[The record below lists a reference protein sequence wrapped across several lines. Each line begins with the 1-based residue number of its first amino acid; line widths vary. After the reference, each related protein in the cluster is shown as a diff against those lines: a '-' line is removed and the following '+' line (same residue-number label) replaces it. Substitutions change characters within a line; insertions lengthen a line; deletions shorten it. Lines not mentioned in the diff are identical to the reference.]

1 MLVEEGHDL
10 FNLSSV
16 KPRWNRIVGRRG
28 DDFFW
33 SEMCQC
39 IQQLQELHYLSHP
52 FFLRDALYDLWNIIR
67 AIG

>member
-16 KPRWNRIVGRRG
+16 KPCWDWVIGWRG
-28 DDFFW
+28 DDFLG
-33 SEMCQC
+33 SKMRQC
-39 IQQLQELHYLSHP
+39 IQQLQKLHYLSHP
-52 FFLRDALYDLWNIIR
+52 FFLRDALYYLRNIIR